1 MARQVGSNHSERH
14 QFWAEAVQGCQGSGL
29 TVREYCRRRRLSEA
43 GFYWWRRRLLAAGR
57 PAEVGVTRG
66 RRRSKATP
74 TFISIRTPEA
84 DDTPVQAA
92 EKPSVEPVAGTG
104 RIEIALAG
112 GRVVRIGAGFDP
124 ATLQAVLGVL
134 EGQPC

>member
-1 MARQVGSNHSERH
+1 MAKQDKPSHSDREH
-14 QFWAEAVQGCQGSGL
+14 FWAKAVECWQDSGL
-29 TVREYCRRRRLSEA
+29 TVRGYCRRRRLSEA
-43 GFYWWRRRLLAAGR
+43 GFYWWRRRLSAVGRLAEGD
-57 PAEVGVTRG
+57 GTRS

-74 TFISIRTPEA
+74 TFISIRAPEA
-84 DDTPVQAA
+84 DDTPVPAA
-92 EKPSVEPVAGTG
+92 EKPSAEPVATTG

-134 EGQPC
+134 EGRPC